1 MTMKVQDYTQ
11 AEILLFFRL
20 TSGAGNLFLAGDPAQ
35 NVTKGVEFRFDD
47 IRSVG
52 YHIAD
57 GDRKLIPDKPQ
68 KVNVNF
74 RSHAG
79 ILNAASSVLSM
90 MFKSFPHAAKELG
103 KDDGLFGG
111 PRPGMFYNIKQETLA
126 TLVAKEMQGTVILTH
141 DENVQECIKKLGGYE
156 LVYGIRKAKGL
167 EFKSVIILDFFSS
180 LPDRLQKPWRELLLN
195 RADASQFQIK
205 YPEVEGQLKLL
216 YTAVTRCID
225 TLKFAETVDTKSG
238 AAFVRF
244 AEEEKDGKPA
254 IATRNKIGDIV
265 NMSLTQ
271 DEVSCNNIKCWISDC
286 FVCLYRAHSHLIVHF
301 FLLLSDAQPIQWLAS
316 GITNAEAAEAEVSGD
331 NIHAQSLM
339 EKAIY
344 CFKQASN
351 DSFAKKAEIQLA
363 SFKLRLNIFNVG
375 RSGAS
380 SDAESRSDIEKEAV
394 ELFVKL
400 LKENLVLEAAGLGR
414 DIGNIVQKTYPS
426 SAFLEKQILR
436 GIKPEGGYS
445 RGRGM

>member
-1 MTMKVQDYTQ
+1 MSRKVQDYTQ
-11 AEILLFFRL
+11 AEILLFFYL

-35 NVTKGVEFRFDD
+35 NVTKGVEFRFED

-57 GDRKLIPDKPQ
+57 GDRRLIPDKPQ

-103 KDDGLFGG
+103 KDEGLFGG
-111 PRPGMFYNIKQETLA
+111 PRPGMFYKIKPETMA

-141 DENVQECIKKLGGYE
+141 DENVDECIKKLGGYE

-180 LPDRLQKPWRELLLN
+180 LPNNLQKPWRELLLN
-195 RADASQFQIK
+195 RADAFQFQIDH
-205 YPEVEGQLKLL
+205 PEVEGQLKLL

-225 TLKFAETVDTKSG
+225 TLKFAETEGSTSG
-238 AAFVRF
+238 AAFMRF

-271 DEVSCNNIKCWISDC
+271 DEVSCNNIKFWTLDLFCI
-286 FVCLYRAHSHLIVHF
+286 VPILIF
-301 FLLLSDAQPIQWLAS
+301 FNTFLLLSDAKSIQWLAS

-351 DSFAKKAEIQLA
+351 DSFGKKAEIQLA
-363 SFKLRLNIFNVG
+363 SFKLRLKIFNVG
-375 RSGAS
+375 RSGTSA
-380 SDAESRSDIEKEAV
+380 DAESSSDIEKEAV

-400 LKENLVLEAAGLGR
+400 LKENLVLEAAGMGR
-414 DIGNIVQKTYPS
+414 DMGKILQKTYPS

>member
-1 MTMKVQDYTQ
+1 MSRKVQDYTQ
-11 AEILLFFRL
+11 AEILLFFYL

-35 NVTKGVEFRFDD
+35 NVTKGVEFRFED

-57 GDRKLIPDKPQ
+57 GDRRLIPDKPQ

-103 KDDGLFGG
+103 KDEGLFGG
-111 PRPGMFYNIKQETLA
+111 PRPGMFYKIKPETMA

-141 DENVQECIKKLGGYE
+141 DENVDECIKKLGGYE

-180 LPDRLQKPWRELLLN
+180 LPNNLQKPWRELLLN
-195 RADASQFQIK
+195 RADAFQFQIDH
-205 YPEVEGQLKLL
+205 PEVEGQLKLL

-225 TLKFAETVDTKSG
+225 TLKFAETEGSTSG
-238 AAFVRF
+238 AAFMRF

-271 DEVSCNNIKCWISDC
+271 DEVSCNNIKFWTLDLFCI
-286 FVCLYRAHSHLIVHF
+286 VPILIF
-301 FLLLSDAQPIQWLAS
+301 FNTFLLLSDAKSIQWLAS

-351 DSFAKKAEIQLA
+351 DSFGKKAEIQLA
-363 SFKLRLNIFNVG
+363 SFKLRLKILNVG
-375 RSGAS
+375 RSGTSA
-380 SDAESRSDIEKEAV
+380 DAESSSDIEKEAV

-400 LKENLVLEAAGLGR
+400 LKENLVLEAAGMGR
-414 DIGNIVQKTYPS
+414 DMGKILQKTYPS

>member
-1 MTMKVQDYTQ
+1 MSRKVQDYTQ
-11 AEILLFFRL
+11 AEILLFFYL

-35 NVTKGVEFRFDD
+35 NVTKGVEFRFED

-57 GDRKLIPDKPQ
+57 GDRRLIPDKPQ

-103 KDDGLFGG
+103 KDEGLFGG
-111 PRPGMFYNIKQETLA
+111 PRPGMFYKIKPETMA

-141 DENVQECIKKLGGYE
+141 DENVDECIKKLGGYE

-180 LPDRLQKPWRELLLN
+180 LPNNLQKPWRELLLN
-195 RADASQFQIK
+195 RADAFQFQIDH
-205 YPEVEGQLKLL
+205 PEVEGQLKLL

-225 TLKFAETVDTKSG
+225 TLKFAETEGSTSG

-254 IATRNKIGDIV
+254 IATKNKIGDIV

-271 DEVSCNNIKCWISDC
+271 DEVSCNNIKFWTLDLFCI
-286 FVCLYRAHSHLIVHF
+286 VPILIF
-301 FLLLSDAQPIQWLAS
+301 FNTFLLLSDAKSIQWLAS

-351 DSFAKKAEIQLA
+351 DSFGKKAEIQLA
-363 SFKLRLNIFNVG
+363 SFKLRLKIFNIG
-375 RSGAS
+375 RSGTSA
-380 SDAESRSDIEKEAV
+380 DAESSSDIEKEAV

-400 LKENLVLEAAGLGR
+400 LKENLVLEAAGMGR
-414 DIGNIVQKTYPS
+414 DMGKILQKTYPS

>member
-1 MTMKVQDYTQ
+1 
-11 AEILLFFRL
+11 LLFFYL

-57 GDRKLIPDKPQ
+57 GDRRLIPDKPQ

-90 MFKSFPHAAKELG
+90 MFKSFPHSAKELG

-111 PRPGMFYNIKQETLA
+111 PRPGMFYKIKPETMA

-141 DENVQECIKKLGGYE
+141 DENVDECIKKLGGYE

-180 LPDRLQKPWRELLLN
+180 LPNNLQKPWRELLLN
-195 RADASQFQIK
+195 RADASQFQIDH
-205 YPEVEGQLKLL
+205 PEVEGQLKLL

-225 TLKFAETVDTKSG
+225 TLKFAETEGSTSG

-271 DEVSCNNIKCWISDC
+271 DEVSCNNIKCWISDLFC
-286 FVCLYRAHSHLIVHF
+286 IVPILILF
-301 FLLLSDAQPIQWLAS
+301 FTFSS
-316 GITNAEAAEAEVSGD
+316 
-331 NIHAQSLM
+331 
-339 EKAIY
+339 
-344 CFKQASN
+344 
-351 DSFAKKAEIQLA
+351 SF
-363 SFKLRLNIFNVG
+363 
-375 RSGAS
+375 
-380 SDAESRSDIEKEAV
+380 
-394 ELFVKL
+394 
-400 LKENLVLEAAGLGR
+400 
-414 DIGNIVQKTYPS
+414 
-426 SAFLEKQILR
+426 
-436 GIKPEGGYS
+436 
-445 RGRGM
+445 

>member
-1 MTMKVQDYTQ
+1 M
-11 AEILLFFRL
+11 LFFYL

-35 NVTKGVEFRFDD
+35 NVTKGVEFRFED

-57 GDRKLIPDKPQ
+57 GDRRLIPDKPQ

-103 KDDGLFGG
+103 KDEGLFGG
-111 PRPGMFYNIKQETLA
+111 PRPGMFYKIKPETMA

-141 DENVQECIKKLGGYE
+141 DENVDECIKKLGGYE
-156 LVYGIRKAKGL
+156 LVYGIRQAKGL

-180 LPDRLQKPWRELLLN
+180 LPNNLQKPWRELLLN
-195 RADASQFQIK
+195 RADAFQFQIDH
-205 YPEVEGQLKLL
+205 PEVEGQLKLL

-225 TLKFAETVDTKSG
+225 TLKFAETEGSTSG
-238 AAFVRF
+238 AAFMRF

-254 IATRNKIGDIV
+254 IATKNKIGDIV

-271 DEVSCNNIKCWISDC
+271 DEVSCNNIKFWTLDLFCI
-286 FVCLYRAHSHLIVHF
+286 VPILIF
-301 FLLLSDAQPIQWLAS
+301 FNTFPLLSDAKSIQWLAS

-351 DSFAKKAEIQLA
+351 DSFGKKAEIQLA
-363 SFKLRLNIFNVG
+363 SFKLRLKIFNVG
-375 RSGAS
+375 RSETSA
-380 SDAESRSDIEKEAV
+380 DAESSSDIEKEAV

-400 LKENLVLEAAGLGR
+400 LKENLVLEAAGMGR
-414 DIGNIVQKTYPS
+414 DMGKILQKTYPS

>member
-1 MTMKVQDYTQ
+1 MSRKVQDYTQ
-11 AEILLFFRL
+11 AEILLFFYL

-35 NVTKGVEFRFDD
+35 NVTKGVEFRFED

-57 GDRKLIPDKPQ
+57 GDRRLIPDKPQ

-103 KDDGLFGG
+103 KDEGLFGG
-111 PRPGMFYNIKQETLA
+111 PRPGMFYKIKPETMA

-141 DENVQECIKKLGGYE
+141 DENVDECIKKLGGYE

-180 LPDRLQKPWRELLLN
+180 LPNNLQKPWRELLLN
-195 RADASQFQIK
+195 RADAFQFQIDH
-205 YPEVEGQLKLL
+205 PEVEGQLKLL

-225 TLKFAETVDTKSG
+225 TLKFAETEGSTSG

-254 IATRNKIGDIV
+254 IATKNKIGDIV

-271 DEVSCNNIKCWISDC
+271 DEVSCNNIKFWTLDLFCI
-286 FVCLYRAHSHLIVHF
+286 VPILIF
-301 FLLLSDAQPIQWLAS
+301 FNTFLLLSDAKSIQWLAS

-351 DSFAKKAEIQLA
+351 DSFGKKAEIQLA
-363 SFKLRLNIFNVG
+363 SFKLRLRILNVG
-375 RSGAS
+375 RSGTSA
-380 SDAESRSDIEKEAV
+380 DAESSSDIEKEAV

-400 LKENLVLEAAGLGR
+400 LKENLVLEAAGMGR
-414 DIGNIVQKTYPS
+414 DMGKILQKMYPS

>member
-1 MTMKVQDYTQ
+1 MSRKVQDYTQ
-11 AEILLFFRL
+11 AEILLFFYL

-35 NVTKGVEFRFDD
+35 NVTKGVEFRFED

-57 GDRKLIPDKPQ
+57 GDRRLIPDKPQ

-103 KDDGLFGG
+103 KDEGLFGG
-111 PRPGMFYNIKQETLA
+111 PRPGMFYKIKPETMA

-141 DENVQECIKKLGGYE
+141 DENVDECIKKLGGYE

-180 LPDRLQKPWRELLLN
+180 LPNNLQKPWRELLLN
-195 RADASQFQIK
+195 RADAFQFQIDH
-205 YPEVEGQLKLL
+205 PEVEGQLKLL

-225 TLKFAETVDTKSG
+225 TLKFAETEGSTSG
-238 AAFVRF
+238 AAFMRF

-271 DEVSCNNIKCWISDC
+271 DEVSCNNIKFWTLDLFCI
-286 FVCLYRAHSHLIVHF
+286 VPILIF
-301 FLLLSDAQPIQWLAS
+301 FNTFLLLSDAKSIQWLAS

-351 DSFAKKAEIQLA
+351 DSFGKKAEIQLA
-363 SFKLRLNIFNVG
+363 SFKLRLKIFNVG
-375 RSGAS
+375 RSGTSA
-380 SDAESRSDIEKEAV
+380 DAESGSDIEKEAV

-400 LKENLVLEAAGLGR
+400 LKENLVLEAAGMGR
-414 DIGNIVQKTYPS
+414 DMGKILQKTYPS

>member
-1 MTMKVQDYTQ
+1 MSRKVQDYTQ
-11 AEILLFFRL
+11 AEILLFFYL

-35 NVTKGVEFRFDD
+35 NVTKGVEFRFED

-57 GDRKLIPDKPQ
+57 GDRRLIPDKPQ

-103 KDDGLFGG
+103 KDEGLFGG
-111 PRPGMFYNIKQETLA
+111 PRPGMFYKIKPETMA

-141 DENVQECIKKLGGYE
+141 DENVDECIKKLGGYE

-180 LPDRLQKPWRELLLN
+180 LPNNLQKPWRELLLN
-195 RADASQFQIK
+195 RADAFQFQIDH
-205 YPEVEGQLKLL
+205 PEVEGQLKLL

-225 TLKFAETVDTKSG
+225 TLKFAETEGSTSG
-238 AAFVRF
+238 AAFMRF

-271 DEVSCNNIKCWISDC
+271 DEVSCSNIKFWTLDLFCI
-286 FVCLYRAHSHLIVHF
+286 VPILIF
-301 FLLLSDAQPIQWLAS
+301 FNTFLLLSDAKSIQWLAS

-351 DSFAKKAEIQLA
+351 DSFGKKAEIQLA
-363 SFKLRLNIFNVG
+363 SFKLRLKIFNVG
-375 RSGAS
+375 PSGTSA
-380 SDAESRSDIEKEAV
+380 DAESSSDIEKEAV

-400 LKENLVLEAAGLGR
+400 LKENLVLEAAGMGR
-414 DIGNIVQKTYPS
+414 DMGKILQKTYPS

>member
-1 MTMKVQDYTQ
+1 MSRKVQDYTQ
-11 AEILLFFRL
+11 AEILLFFYL

-35 NVTKGVEFRFDD
+35 NVTKGVEFRFED

-57 GDRKLIPDKPQ
+57 GDRRLIPDKPQ

-103 KDDGLFGG
+103 KDEGLFGG
-111 PRPGMFYNIKQETLA
+111 PRPGMFYKIKPETMA

-141 DENVQECIKKLGGYE
+141 DENVDECIKKLGGYE

-180 LPDRLQKPWRELLLN
+180 LPNNLQKPWRELLLN
-195 RADASQFQIK
+195 RADAFQFQIDH
-205 YPEVEGQLKLL
+205 PEVEGQLKLL

-225 TLKFAETVDTKSG
+225 TLKFAETEGSTSG
-238 AAFVRF
+238 AAFMRF

-271 DEVSCNNIKCWISDC
+271 DEVSCNNIKFWTLDLFCI
-286 FVCLYRAHSHLIVHF
+286 VPILIF
-301 FLLLSDAQPIQWLAS
+301 LNTFLLLSDAKSIQWLAS

-351 DSFAKKAEIQLA
+351 DSFGKKAEIQLA
-363 SFKLRLNIFNVG
+363 SFKLRLKIFNVG
-375 RSGAS
+375 RSGTSA
-380 SDAESRSDIEKEAV
+380 DAESSSDIEKEAV

-400 LKENLVLEAAGLGR
+400 LKENLVLEAAGMGR
-414 DIGNIVQKTYPS
+414 DMGKILQKTYPS

>member
-1 MTMKVQDYTQ
+1 MSRKVQDYTQ
-11 AEILLFFRL
+11 AEILLFFYL

-35 NVTKGVEFRFDD
+35 NVTKGVEFRFED

-57 GDRKLIPDKPQ
+57 GDRRLIPDKPQ

-103 KDDGLFGG
+103 KDEGLFGG
-111 PRPGMFYNIKQETLA
+111 PRPGMFYKIKPETMA

-141 DENVQECIKKLGGYE
+141 DENVDECIKKLGGYE

-180 LPDRLQKPWRELLLN
+180 LPNNLQKPWRELLLN
-195 RADASQFQIK
+195 RADAFQFQIDH
-205 YPEVEGQLKLL
+205 PEVEGQLKLL

-225 TLKFAETVDTKSG
+225 TLKFAETEGSTSG

-254 IATRNKIGDIV
+254 IATKNKIGDIV

-271 DEVSCNNIKCWISDC
+271 DEVSCNNIKFWTLDLFCI
-286 FVCLYRAHSHLIVHF
+286 VPILIF
-301 FLLLSDAQPIQWLAS
+301 FNTFLLLSDAKSIQWLAS

-351 DSFAKKAEIQLA
+351 DSFGKKAEIQLA
-363 SFKLRLNIFNVG
+363 SFKLRLRILNVG
-375 RSGAS
+375 RSGTSA
-380 SDAESRSDIEKEAV
+380 DAESSSDIEKEAV

-400 LKENLVLEAAGLGR
+400 LKENLVLEAAGMGR
-414 DIGNIVQKTYPS
+414 DMGKILQKTYPS

>member
-1 MTMKVQDYTQ
+1 MSRKVQDYTQ
-11 AEILLFFRL
+11 AEILLFFYL

-35 NVTKGVEFRFDD
+35 NVTKGVEFRFED

-57 GDRKLIPDKPQ
+57 GDRRLIPDKPQ

-103 KDDGLFGG
+103 KDEGLFGG
-111 PRPGMFYNIKQETLA
+111 PRPGMFYKIKPETMA

-141 DENVQECIKKLGGYE
+141 DENVDECIKKLGGYE

-180 LPDRLQKPWRELLLN
+180 LPNNLQKPWRELLLN
-195 RADASQFQIK
+195 RADAFQFQIDH
-205 YPEVEGQLKLL
+205 PEVEGQLKLL

-225 TLKFAETVDTKSG
+225 TLKFAETEGSTSG
-238 AAFVRF
+238 AAFMRF

-271 DEVSCNNIKCWISDC
+271 DEVSCNNIKFWTLDLFCI
-286 FVCLYRAHSHLIVHF
+286 VPILIF
-301 FLLLSDAQPIQWLAS
+301 LNTFLLLSDAKSIQWLAS

-351 DSFAKKAEIQLA
+351 DSFGKKAEIQLA
-363 SFKLRLNIFNVG
+363 SFKLRLKILNVG
-375 RSGAS
+375 RSGTS
-380 SDAESRSDIEKEAV
+380 VDAESSSDIEKEAV

-400 LKENLVLEAAGLGR
+400 LKENLVLEAAGMGR
-414 DIGNIVQKTYPS
+414 DMGKILQKTYPS

>member
-1 MTMKVQDYTQ
+1 MSRKVQDYTQ
-11 AEILLFFRL
+11 AEILLFFYL

-35 NVTKGVEFRFDD
+35 NVTKGVEFRFED

-57 GDRKLIPDKPQ
+57 GDRRLIPDKPQ

-103 KDDGLFGG
+103 KDEGLFGG
-111 PRPGMFYNIKQETLA
+111 PRPGMFYKIKPETMA

-141 DENVQECIKKLGGYE
+141 DENVDECIKKLGGYE

-180 LPDRLQKPWRELLLN
+180 LPNNLQKPWRELLLN
-195 RADASQFQIK
+195 RADAFQFQIDH
-205 YPEVEGQLKLL
+205 PEVEGQLKLL

-225 TLKFAETVDTKSG
+225 TLKFAETEGSTSG
-238 AAFVRF
+238 AAFMRF

-254 IATRNKIGDIV
+254 IATKNKIGDIV

-271 DEVSCNNIKCWISDC
+271 DEVSCNNIKFWTLDLFCI
-286 FVCLYRAHSHLIVHF
+286 VPILIF
-301 FLLLSDAQPIQWLAS
+301 FNTFLLLSDAKSIQWLAS

-351 DSFAKKAEIQLA
+351 DSFGKKAEIQLA
-363 SFKLRLNIFNVG
+363 SFKLRLKIFNVG
-375 RSGAS
+375 RSGTSA
-380 SDAESRSDIEKEAV
+380 DAESSSDIEKEAV

-400 LKENLVLEAAGLGR
+400 LKENLVLEAAGMGR
-414 DIGNIVQKTYPS
+414 DMGKILQKTYPS

>member
-1 MTMKVQDYTQ
+1 MSRKVQDYTQ
-11 AEILLFFRL
+11 AEILLFFYL

-35 NVTKGVEFRFDD
+35 NVTKGVEFRFED

-57 GDRKLIPDKPQ
+57 GDRRLIPDKPQ

-103 KDDGLFGG
+103 KDEGLFGG
-111 PRPGMFYNIKQETLA
+111 PRPGMFYKIKPETMA

-141 DENVQECIKKLGGYE
+141 DENVDECIKKLGGYE

-180 LPDRLQKPWRELLLN
+180 LPNNLQKPWRELLLN
-195 RADASQFQIK
+195 RADAFQFQIDH
-205 YPEVEGQLKLL
+205 PEVEGQLKLL

-225 TLKFAETVDTKSG
+225 TLKFAETEGSTSG
-238 AAFVRF
+238 AAFMRF

-271 DEVSCNNIKCWISDC
+271 DEVSCNNIKFWTLDLFCI
-286 FVCLYRAHSHLIVHF
+286 VPILIF
-301 FLLLSDAQPIQWLAS
+301 FNTFLLLSDAKSIQWLAS

-344 CFKQASN
+344 CFRQASN
-351 DSFAKKAEIQLA
+351 DSFGKKAEIQLA
-363 SFKLRLNIFNVG
+363 SFKLRLKILNVG
-375 RSGAS
+375 RSGTS
-380 SDAESRSDIEKEAV
+380 VDAESSSDIEKEAV

-400 LKENLVLEAAGLGR
+400 LKENLVLEAAGMGR
-414 DIGNIVQKTYPS
+414 DMGKILQKTYPS

>member
-1 MTMKVQDYTQ
+1 MSRKVQDYTQ
-11 AEILLFFRL
+11 AEILLFFYL

-35 NVTKGVEFRFDD
+35 NVTKGVEFRFED

-57 GDRKLIPDKPQ
+57 GDRRLIPDKPQ

-103 KDDGLFGG
+103 KDEGLFGG
-111 PRPGMFYNIKQETLA
+111 PRPGMFYKIKPETMA

-141 DENVQECIKKLGGYE
+141 DENVDECIKKLGGYE

-180 LPDRLQKPWRELLLN
+180 LPNNLQKPWRELLLN
-195 RADASQFQIK
+195 RADAFQFQIDH
-205 YPEVEGQLKLL
+205 PEVEGQLKLL

-225 TLKFAETVDTKSG
+225 TLKFAETEGSTSG
-238 AAFVRF
+238 AAFMRF

-271 DEVSCNNIKCWISDC
+271 DEVSCNNIKFWTLDLFCI
-286 FVCLYRAHSHLIVHF
+286 VPILIF
-301 FLLLSDAQPIQWLAS
+301 FNTFLLLSDAKSIQWLAS

-351 DSFAKKAEIQLA
+351 DSFGKKAEIQLA
-363 SFKLRLNIFNVG
+363 SFKLRLKIFNVG
-375 RSGAS
+375 RSGTS
-380 SDAESRSDIEKEAV
+380 VDAESSSDIEKEAV

-400 LKENLVLEAAGLGR
+400 LKENLVLEAAGMGR
-414 DIGNIVQKTYPS
+414 DMGKILQKTYPS

>member
-1 MTMKVQDYTQ
+1 M
-11 AEILLFFRL
+11 LFFYL

-35 NVTKGVEFRFDD
+35 NVTKGVEFRFED

-57 GDRKLIPDKPQ
+57 GDRRLIPDKPQ

-103 KDDGLFGG
+103 KDEGLFGG
-111 PRPGMFYNIKQETLA
+111 PRPGMFYKIKPETMA

-141 DENVQECIKKLGGYE
+141 DENVDECIKKLGGYE

-180 LPDRLQKPWRELLLN
+180 LPNNLQKPWRELLLN
-195 RADASQFQIK
+195 RADAFQFQIDH
-205 YPEVEGQLKLL
+205 PEVEGQLKLL

-225 TLKFAETVDTKSG
+225 TLKFAETEGSTSG

-271 DEVSCNNIKCWISDC
+271 DEVSCNNIKFWTLDLFCI
-286 FVCLYRAHSHLIVHF
+286 VPILIF
-301 FLLLSDAQPIQWLAS
+301 FNTFLLLSDAKSIQWLAS

-351 DSFAKKAEIQLA
+351 DSFGKKAEIQLA
-363 SFKLRLNIFNVG
+363 SFKLRLKIFSIG
-375 RSGAS
+375 RSGTS
-380 SDAESRSDIEKEAV
+380 TDAESSSDIEKEAV

-400 LKENLVLEAAGLGR
+400 LKENLVLEAAGMGR
-414 DIGNIVQKTYPS
+414 DMGKILQKTYPS

>member
-1 MTMKVQDYTQ
+1 MSRKVQDYTQ
-11 AEILLFFRL
+11 AEILLFFYL

-35 NVTKGVEFRFDD
+35 NVTKGVEFRFED

-57 GDRKLIPDKPQ
+57 GDRRLIPDKPQ

-103 KDDGLFGG
+103 KDEGLFGG
-111 PRPGMFYNIKQETLA
+111 PRPGMFYKIKPETMA

-141 DENVQECIKKLGGYE
+141 DENVDECIKKLGGYE

-180 LPDRLQKPWRELLLN
+180 LPNNLQKPWRELLLN
-195 RADASQFQIK
+195 RADAFQFQIDH
-205 YPEVEGQLKLL
+205 PEVEGQLKLL

-225 TLKFAETVDTKSG
+225 TLKFAETEGSTSG
-238 AAFVRF
+238 AAFMRF

-271 DEVSCNNIKCWISDC
+271 DEVSCNNIKFWTLDLFCI
-286 FVCLYRAHSHLIVHF
+286 VPILIF
-301 FLLLSDAQPIQWLAS
+301 FNTFLLLSDAKSIQWLAS

-351 DSFAKKAEIQLA
+351 DSFWKKAEIQLA
-363 SFKLRLNIFNVG
+363 SFKLRLKIFNVG
-375 RSGAS
+375 QSGTSA
-380 SDAESRSDIEKEAV
+380 DAESSSDIEKEAV

-400 LKENLVLEAAGLGR
+400 LKENLVLEAAGMGR
-414 DIGNIVQKTYPS
+414 DMGKILQKTYPS

>member
-1 MTMKVQDYTQ
+1 MSRKVQDYTQ
-11 AEILLFFRL
+11 AEILLFFYL

-35 NVTKGVEFRFDD
+35 NVTKGVEFRFED

-57 GDRKLIPDKPQ
+57 GDRRLIPDKPQ

-103 KDDGLFGG
+103 KDEGLFGG
-111 PRPGMFYNIKQETLA
+111 PRPGMFYKIKPETMA

-141 DENVQECIKKLGGYE
+141 DENVDECIKKLGGYE

-180 LPDRLQKPWRELLLN
+180 LPNNLQKPWRELLLN
-195 RADASQFQIK
+195 RADAFQFQIDH
-205 YPEVEGQLKLL
+205 PEVEGQLKLL

-225 TLKFAETVDTKSG
+225 TLKFAETEGSTSG
-238 AAFVRF
+238 AAFMRF

-271 DEVSCNNIKCWISDC
+271 DEVSCNNIKCWTLDLFCI
-286 FVCLYRAHSHLIVHF
+286 VPILIF
-301 FLLLSDAQPIQWLAS
+301 FNTFLLLSDAKSIQWLAS

-351 DSFAKKAEIQLA
+351 DSFGKKAEIQLA
-363 SFKLRLNIFNVG
+363 SFKLRLKIFNVG
-375 RSGAS
+375 RSGTSA
-380 SDAESRSDIEKEAV
+380 DAESSSDIEKEAV

-400 LKENLVLEAAGLGR
+400 LKENLVLEAAGMGR
-414 DIGNIVQKTYPS
+414 DMGKILQKTYPS

>member
-1 MTMKVQDYTQ
+1 MSRKVQDYTQ
-11 AEILLFFRL
+11 AEILLFFYL

-35 NVTKGVEFRFDD
+35 NVTKGVEFRFED

-57 GDRKLIPDKPQ
+57 GDRRLIPDKPQ

-103 KDDGLFGG
+103 KDEGLFGG
-111 PRPGMFYNIKQETLA
+111 PRPGMFYKIKPETMA

-141 DENVQECIKKLGGYE
+141 DENVDECIKKLGGYE

-180 LPDRLQKPWRELLLN
+180 LPNNLQKPWRELLLN
-195 RADASQFQIK
+195 RADAFQFQIDH
-205 YPEVEGQLKLL
+205 PEVEGQLKLL

-225 TLKFAETVDTKSG
+225 TLKFAETEGSTSG
-238 AAFVRF
+238 AAFMRF

-271 DEVSCNNIKCWISDC
+271 DEVSCNNIKFWTLDLFCI
-286 FVCLYRAHSHLIVHF
+286 VPILIF
-301 FLLLSDAQPIQWLAS
+301 FNTFLLLSDAKSIQWLAS

-351 DSFAKKAEIQLA
+351 DSFGKKAEIQLA
-363 SFKLRLNIFNVG
+363 SFKLRLKIFNVG
-375 RSGAS
+375 RSRTSA
-380 SDAESRSDIEKEAV
+380 DAESSSDIEKEAV

-400 LKENLVLEAAGLGR
+400 LKENLVLEAAGMGR
-414 DIGNIVQKTYPS
+414 DMGKILQKTYPS

>member
-1 MTMKVQDYTQ
+1 MSRKVQDYTQ
-11 AEILLFFRL
+11 AEILLFFYL

-35 NVTKGVEFRFDD
+35 NVTKGVEFRFED

-57 GDRKLIPDKPQ
+57 GDRRLIPDKPQ

-103 KDDGLFGG
+103 KDEGLFGG
-111 PRPGMFYNIKQETLA
+111 PRPGMFYKIKPETMA

-141 DENVQECIKKLGGYE
+141 DENVDECIKKLGGYE

-180 LPDRLQKPWRELLLN
+180 LPNNLQKPWRELLLN
-195 RADASQFQIK
+195 RADAFQFQIDH
-205 YPEVEGQLKLL
+205 PEVEGQLKLL

-225 TLKFAETVDTKSG
+225 TLKFAETEGSTSG
-238 AAFVRF
+238 AAFMRF

-271 DEVSCNNIKCWISDC
+271 DEVSCNNIKFWTLDLFCI
-286 FVCLYRAHSHLIVHF
+286 VPILIF
-301 FLLLSDAQPIQWLAS
+301 FNTFLLLSDAKSIQWLAS

-351 DSFAKKAEIQLA
+351 DSFGKKAEIQLA
-363 SFKLRLNIFNVG
+363 SFKLRLKIFSIG
-375 RSGAS
+375 RSGTSA
-380 SDAESRSDIEKEAV
+380 DAESSSDIEKEAV

-400 LKENLVLEAAGLGR
+400 LKENLVLEAAGMGR
-414 DIGNIVQKTYPS
+414 DMGKILQKTYPS

>member
-1 MTMKVQDYTQ
+1 MSRKVQDYTQ
-11 AEILLFFRL
+11 AEILLFFYL

-35 NVTKGVEFRFDD
+35 NVTKGVEFRFED

-57 GDRKLIPDKPQ
+57 GDRRLIPDKPQ

-103 KDDGLFGG
+103 KDEGLFGG
-111 PRPGMFYNIKQETLA
+111 PRPGMFYKIKPETMA

-141 DENVQECIKKLGGYE
+141 DENVDECIKKLGGYE

-180 LPDRLQKPWRELLLN
+180 LPNNLQKPWRELLLN
-195 RADASQFQIK
+195 RADAFQFQIDH
-205 YPEVEGQLKLL
+205 PEVEGQLKLL

-225 TLKFAETVDTKSG
+225 TLKFAETEGSTSG
-238 AAFVRF
+238 AAFMRF

-271 DEVSCNNIKCWISDC
+271 DEVSCNNIKFWTLDLFCI
-286 FVCLYRAHSHLIVHF
+286 VPILIF
-301 FLLLSDAQPIQWLAS
+301 FNTFLLLSDAKSIQWLAS

-351 DSFAKKAEIQLA
+351 DSFGKKAEIQLA
-363 SFKLRLNIFNVG
+363 SFKLRLKIFNIG
-375 RSGAS
+375 RSGTSA
-380 SDAESRSDIEKEAV
+380 DAESSSDIEKEAV

-400 LKENLVLEAAGLGR
+400 LKENLVLEAAGMGR
-414 DIGNIVQKTYPS
+414 DMGKILQKTYPS

>member
-1 MTMKVQDYTQ
+1 MSRKVQDYTQ
-11 AEILLFFRL
+11 AEILLFFYL

-35 NVTKGVEFRFDD
+35 NVTKGVEFRFED

-57 GDRKLIPDKPQ
+57 GDRRLIPDKPQ

-103 KDDGLFGG
+103 KDEGLFGG
-111 PRPGMFYNIKQETLA
+111 PRPGMFYKIKPETMA

-141 DENVQECIKKLGGYE
+141 DENVDECIKKLGGYE

-180 LPDRLQKPWRELLLN
+180 LPNNLQKPWRELLLN
-195 RADASQFQIK
+195 RADAFQFQIDH
-205 YPEVEGQLKLL
+205 PEVEGQLKLL

-225 TLKFAETVDTKSG
+225 TLKFAETEGSTSG

-271 DEVSCNNIKCWISDC
+271 DEVSCNNIKFWTLDLFCI
-286 FVCLYRAHSHLIVHF
+286 VPILIF
-301 FLLLSDAQPIQWLAS
+301 FNTFLLLSDAKSIQWLAS

-351 DSFAKKAEIQLA
+351 DSFGKKAEIQLA
-363 SFKLRLNIFNVG
+363 SFKLRLKIFNVG
-375 RSGAS
+375 RSGTSA
-380 SDAESRSDIEKEAV
+380 DAESGSDIEKEAV

-400 LKENLVLEAAGLGR
+400 LKENLVLEAAGMGR
-414 DIGNIVQKTYPS
+414 DMGKILQKTYPS

>member
-1 MTMKVQDYTQ
+1 MSRKVQDYTQ
-11 AEILLFFRL
+11 AEILLFFYL

-35 NVTKGVEFRFDD
+35 NVTKGVEFRFED

-57 GDRKLIPDKPQ
+57 GDRRLIPDKPQ

-103 KDDGLFGG
+103 KDEGLFGG
-111 PRPGMFYNIKQETLA
+111 PRPGMFYKIKPETMA

-141 DENVQECIKKLGGYE
+141 DENVDECIKKLGGYE

-180 LPDRLQKPWRELLLN
+180 LPNNLQKPWRELLLN
-195 RADASQFQIK
+195 RADAFQFQIDH
-205 YPEVEGQLKLL
+205 PEVEGQLKLL

-225 TLKFAETVDTKSG
+225 TLKFAETEGSTSG
-238 AAFVRF
+238 AAFMRF

-271 DEVSCNNIKCWISDC
+271 DEVSCNNIKFWTLDLFCI
-286 FVCLYRAHSHLIVHF
+286 VPILIF
-301 FLLLSDAQPIQWLAS
+301 FNTFLLLSDAKSIQWLAS

-351 DSFAKKAEIQLA
+351 DSFGKKAEIQLA
-363 SFKLRLNIFNVG
+363 SFKLRLKIFSIG
-375 RSGAS
+375 RSGTSA
-380 SDAESRSDIEKEAV
+380 DAEPSSDIEKEAV
-394 ELFVKL
+394 ELFVKCQFSSFSIL
-400 LKENLVLEAAGLGR
+400 FFFFLTQNRYSGSHLELPMQRPRRLK
-414 DIGNIVQKTYPS
+414 
-426 SAFLEKQILR
+426 
-436 GIKPEGGYS
+436 
-445 RGRGM
+445 

>member
-1 MTMKVQDYTQ
+1 M
-11 AEILLFFRL
+11 LFFYL

-35 NVTKGVEFRFDD
+35 NVTKGVEFRFED

-57 GDRKLIPDKPQ
+57 GDRRLIPDKPQ

-103 KDDGLFGG
+103 KDEGLFGG
-111 PRPGMFYNIKQETLA
+111 PRPGMFYKIKPETMA

-141 DENVQECIKKLGGYE
+141 DENVDECIKKLGGYE

-180 LPDRLQKPWRELLLN
+180 LPNNLQKPWRELLLN
-195 RADASQFQIK
+195 RADAFQFQIDH
-205 YPEVEGQLKLL
+205 PEVEGQLKLL

-225 TLKFAETVDTKSG
+225 TLKFAETEGSTSG
-238 AAFVRF
+238 AAFMRF

-271 DEVSCNNIKCWISDC
+271 DEVSCNNIKFWTLDLFCI
-286 FVCLYRAHSHLIVHF
+286 VPILIF
-301 FLLLSDAQPIQWLAS
+301 FNTFLLLSDAKSIQWLAS

-351 DSFAKKAEIQLA
+351 DSFGKKAEIQLA
-363 SFKLRLNIFNVG
+363 SFKLRLKIFNIG
-375 RSGAS
+375 RSGTSA
-380 SDAESRSDIEKEAV
+380 DAESSSDIEKEAV

-400 LKENLVLEAAGLGR
+400 LKENLVLEAAGMGR
-414 DIGNIVQKTYPS
+414 DMGKILQKTYPS

>member
-1 MTMKVQDYTQ
+1 VSRKVQDYTQ
-11 AEILLFFRL
+11 AEILLFFYL

-35 NVTKGVEFRFDD
+35 NVTKGVEFRFED

-57 GDRKLIPDKPQ
+57 GDRRLIPDKPQ

-103 KDDGLFGG
+103 KDEGLFGG
-111 PRPGMFYNIKQETLA
+111 PRPGMFYKIKPETMA

-141 DENVQECIKKLGGYE
+141 DENVDECIKKLGGYE

-180 LPDRLQKPWRELLLN
+180 LPNNLQKPWRELLLN
-195 RADASQFQIK
+195 RADAFQFQIDH
-205 YPEVEGQLKLL
+205 PEVEGQLKLL

-225 TLKFAETVDTKSG
+225 TLKFAETEGSTSG
-238 AAFVRF
+238 AAFMRF

-271 DEVSCNNIKCWISDC
+271 DEVSCNNIKFWTLDLFCI
-286 FVCLYRAHSHLIVHF
+286 VPILIF
-301 FLLLSDAQPIQWLAS
+301 FNTFLLLSDAKSIQWLAS

-351 DSFAKKAEIQLA
+351 DSFGKKAEIQLA
-363 SFKLRLNIFNVG
+363 SFKLRLRILNVG
-375 RSGAS
+375 RSGTSA
-380 SDAESRSDIEKEAV
+380 DAESSSDIEKEAV

-400 LKENLVLEAAGLGR
+400 LKENLVLEAAGMGR
-414 DIGNIVQKTYPS
+414 DMGKILQKTYPS

>member
-1 MTMKVQDYTQ
+1 MSRKVQDYTQ
-11 AEILLFFRL
+11 AEILLFFYL

-35 NVTKGVEFRFDD
+35 NVTKGVEFRFED

-57 GDRKLIPDKPQ
+57 GDRRLIPDKPQ

-103 KDDGLFGG
+103 KDEGLFGG
-111 PRPGMFYNIKQETLA
+111 PRPGMFYKIKPETMA

-141 DENVQECIKKLGGYE
+141 DENVDECIKKLGGYE

-180 LPDRLQKPWRELLLN
+180 LPNNLQKPWRELLLN
-195 RADASQFQIK
+195 RADAFQFQIDH
-205 YPEVEGQLKLL
+205 PEVEGQLKLL

-225 TLKFAETVDTKSG
+225 TLKFAETEGSTSG
-238 AAFVRF
+238 AAFMRF

-271 DEVSCNNIKCWISDC
+271 DEVSCNNIKFWTLDLFCI
-286 FVCLYRAHSHLIVHF
+286 VPILIF
-301 FLLLSDAQPIQWLAS
+301 FNTFLLLSDAKSIQWLAS

-351 DSFAKKAEIQLA
+351 DSFGKKAEIQLA
-363 SFKLRLNIFNVG
+363 SFKLRLKIFDVG
-375 RSGAS
+375 RSGTPA
-380 SDAESRSDIEKEAV
+380 DAESSSDIEKEAV

-400 LKENLVLEAAGLGR
+400 LKENLVLEAAGMGR
-414 DIGNIVQKTYPS
+414 DMGKILQKTYPS